1 MVDPLPLPPYKV
13 VLLGELLV
21 GKTSLVNRFT
31 TNEFDP
37 HVSNTIGAAFISRQ
51 YTSLGLG
58 RLVELQIWDT
68 AGQERYRLLTPMY
81 YRNAKCALICVDLSL
96 PQELLELA
104 RYWLDQLKLHDQC
117 RIKLVGTK
125 LDVAVADDTSV
136 QEFADASELKLYP
149 TSSKTG
155 DGIDAVFDAV
165 VDEIDPQFFSDW
177 DARKQL
183 DVSQSTA
190 TPTTSRCC

>member
-1 MVDPLPLPPYKV
+1 M
-13 VLLGELLV
+13 
-21 GKTSLVNRFT
+21 GKTLLVNRFT

-51 YTSLGLG
+51 FTSLTLH

-96 PQELLELA
+96 PQDLLDLA
-104 RYWLDQLKLHDQC
+104 GYWLEQLKLHDQC
-117 RIKLVGTK
+117 RVKLVGTK

-136 QEFADASELKLYP
+136 AEFAEKNNLKLYH

-155 DGIDAVFDAV
+155 DGIESVFDDV
-165 VDEIDPQFFSDW
+165 VDEIDPEFFSEW
-177 DARKQL
+177 DSRKSL
-183 DVSQSTA
+183 DVTTTPNPTA
-190 TPTTSRCC
+190 SRCC